1 MHKEKTWWLAALYK
15 IPFLASSQVKC
26 RDGVAAPSPRPAP
39 EPEPSGVYV
48 RSTTANAALPL
59 CGRDMVSPRSADIPV
74 LYEPMYL
81 SCATAWPSYTYTDA
95 STTNRCLA
103 ALMLLQDH
111 RDKSSLPKQCNLH
124 CQIRQEIN

>member
-26 RDGVAAPSPRPAP
+26 RDGVAAPSPRPEP

-48 RSTTANAALPL
+48 RSTTANAAVSL

-74 LYEPMYL
+74 LYEPCIYHV
-81 SCATAWPSYTYTDA
+81 P
-95 STTNRCLA
+95 LA

-111 RDKSSLPKQCNLH
+111 KDKSSVPK
-124 CQIRQEIN
+124 